1 MTDLRQSKSSAADE
15 LANRIFFRLYQ
26 AANTMHRTGTKALDS
41 VGITTQQWSVLGA
54 LSRPQA
60 AQGMTVG
67 DLCRFLMVSRQNLNG
82 VLDRLGRQGLIAVA
96 ADAND
101 RRSKRVGLTREGEAM
116 WARITPLIYAY
127 YEKALKGFSIDERA
141 SVLHI
146 LNRLIDN
153 MSALD
158 AAETGAES

>member
-1 MTDLRQSKSSAADE
+1 MTDLSRSKSSAADE

-41 VGITTQQWSVLGA
+41 VGVTTQQWSVLGA

-60 AQGMTVG
+60 AEGMTVG

-82 VLDRLGRQGLIAVA
+82 VLERLGRQGCIAIS
-96 ADAND
+96 ADASD
-101 RRSKRVGLTREGEAM
+101 RRSRRIKLTREGEAV
-116 WARITPLIYAY
+116 WQRITPLIYAY
-127 YEKALKGFSIDERA
+127 YDKALKGFSFDERV
-141 SVLHI
+141 SVLHH
-146 LNRLIDN
+146 LNRLLDN

-158 AAETGAES
+158 AAGPDTDS